1 MSMFS
6 FRSKVTVIHGFLM
19 WILEQVITNRNIP
32 DVSHLNFKNLTNFTG
47 DNNCIMVYEDNK

>member
-1 MSMFS
+1 
-6 FRSKVTVIHGFLM
+6 M

-47 DNNCIMVYEDNK
+47 DNNCIMVYEDNKWKGKKISIV